1 MLAAWERCRTAGE
14 GHGHT
19 TRVHVS
25 EESDSGIL
33 PMNHSNKDGKPLAE
47 SEEGRPLIKDNTRQH
62 VPDTERGSRVTG
74 TGGCVR
80 KAARTRMSGRVAGE
94 KR

>member
-1 MLAAWERCRTAGE
+1 MPAARERCRTAGE

-33 PMNHSNKDGKPLAE
+33 PMNHSNKDGKPLAG
-47 SEEGRPLIKDNTRQH
+47 SEEGRPLIKLSRSRRNNQDLWIG
-62 VPDTERGSRVTG
+62 VPR
-74 TGGCVR
+74 
-80 KAARTRMSGRVAGE
+80 
-94 KR
+94 